1 MKINYLRNFV
11 EDGRLSMNEY
21 ANDLAEYQKK
31 NFKEAEV
38 SEYTPRINILLN
50 FLPNNWKLRLARYIN
65 YPLLI
70 KKLSDYDITHVLDHS
85 YAHLV
90 KNIKSKVK
98 ILTVHDLIPLL
109 YENKEIRDIY
119 NLDGKRSK
127 KKKYL
132 FRYSA
137 KHFKYFDRIIAVSQ
151 NTKKD
156 ILKLTDCP
164 ESKITVIHTNIP
176 KEYFNMNIID
186 KEKICNKYQIPIKSK
201 KILISGNGFYKNHIT
216 SIKVL
221 ENLLNKNLDACL
233 VWIGGH
239 KVDITKI
246 KNSKVLKKIF
256 KIPKVDK
263 KELPAIYKICD
274 VALVPSLYEGMG
286 LVSLE
291 AMRTGIP
298 VVTSNTASIPE
309 IVGKEGL
316 TCDPTD
322 DTQITKNIINL
333 LTDKKFYQKKINDG
347 LIRSKLFDYDKMH
360 KNIINIYK
368 EELLKKYQNQII

>member
-119 NLDGKRSK
+119 NLDGKKSK

-137 KHFKYFDRIIAVSQ
+137 KHFKY
-151 NTKKD
+151 
-156 ILKLTDCP
+156 
-164 ESKITVIHTNIP
+164 
-176 KEYFNMNIID
+176 
-186 KEKICNKYQIPIKSK
+186 
-201 KILISGNGFYKNHIT
+201 
-216 SIKVL
+216 
-221 ENLLNKNLDACL
+221 
-233 VWIGGH
+233 
-239 KVDITKI
+239 
-246 KNSKVLKKIF
+246 
-256 KIPKVDK
+256 
-263 KELPAIYKICD
+263 
-274 VALVPSLYEGMG
+274 
-286 LVSLE
+286 
-291 AMRTGIP
+291 
-298 VVTSNTASIPE
+298 
-309 IVGKEGL
+309 
-316 TCDPTD
+316 
-322 DTQITKNIINL
+322 
-333 LTDKKFYQKKINDG
+333 
-347 LIRSKLFDYDKMH
+347 
-360 KNIINIYK
+360 
-368 EELLKKYQNQII
+368 